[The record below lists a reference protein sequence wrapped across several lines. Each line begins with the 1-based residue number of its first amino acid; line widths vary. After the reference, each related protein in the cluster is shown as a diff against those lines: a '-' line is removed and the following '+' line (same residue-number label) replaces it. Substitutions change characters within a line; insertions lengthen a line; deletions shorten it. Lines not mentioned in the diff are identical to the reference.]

1 MKNQSQ
7 KIHVP
12 QIRKTC
18 RVNKRIALLLC
29 LVLIFAHM
37 IVGKVYAATGVI
49 DGELKVWHTVTITF
63 NGSNTNEQAS
73 DNPFLN
79 YRLNVTFTNGNTSY
93 VVPGYYAADGNAS
106 NTSAD
111 SGNKWRV
118 KFTPNKT
125 GTWTYK
131 VSFRKGNNI
140 AVNDDLNAGQPV
152 SFDGETGSFNITQT
166 NKSGSD
172 FRAKGRLNYVGE
184 NYLQF
189 EGTGKYYIKGGADS
203 PENFLAFKDFDQ
215 TPINKHHYNPHAND
229 WKNGDPTWKGTK
241 GKNIIGALNY
251 LAGKGMNSVYFL
263 TMNVNGDGKDVW
275 PWTSKNA
282 YNRFD
287 CSKLDQWEIVF
298 SHMDKLGLLMHV
310 ITQETENDQLLNGG
324 ALGTQRKLY
333 YRELIARFSH
343 HLGLVWNL
351 GEENTNTDAELKAFS
366 KYFKEH
372 DPYKHMV
379 VVHTYPGQ
387 KDKVFTPLLGYQYL
401 DGPSLQ
407 MGSVNDTHATVIKW
421 LDKSANAGRPWVVN
435 LDEQGPATV
444 GVKPDKDDYWHDDI
458 RKKALWGTLMA
469 GGAGCEWYFGYHYD
483 HDDLDCQDW
492 RSRDHMW
499 DLTRYALEFFQKHLP
514 FTEMSHNDGLTS
526 HGSDYCF
533 AKPGKVYAI
542 YLPSGGTTNLN
553 LESYNGTYDV
563 KWYNPRQGGNLQNG
577 TVTTITGFG
586 NKAIGYPP
594 NNTSYDWVALVT
606 LKEAGPTPDILD
618 FTPTEDVYIEN
629 TTTHNV
635 NVLKVQQSSSQR
647 TVYLKFNVTGVTK
660 TVDANTLTLT
670 CTSDGGTPKLR
681 VYAGSSS
688 NWTEAS
694 INSGN
699 APTTGALLASYDSPI
714 AVGQS
719 VSLNLGKHITGNGT
733 YTLIIKGNNGSNDA
747 WFNASEA
754 ANGKPKLTLSLQ

>member
-1 MKNQSQ
+1 
-7 KIHVP
+7 
-12 QIRKTC
+12 
-18 RVNKRIALLLC
+18 
-29 LVLIFAHM
+29 M

-63 NGSNTNEQAS
+63 DGPNTNEQAS

-140 AVNDDLNAGQPV
+140 AINDDVNAGQPV

-166 NKSGSD
+166 DKSGSD

-215 TPINKHHYNPHAND
+215 TPTNKHHYNPHAND

-275 PWTSKNA
+275 PWTSSNA

-435 LDEQGPATV
+435 LDEQGPANV

-719 VSLNLGKHITGNGT
+719 VSLDLGKHITGNGT

>member
-7 KIHVP
+7 KNHVP

-63 NGSNTNEQAS
+63 DGPNTNEQAS

-140 AVNDDLNAGQPV
+140 AINDDVNAGQPV

-166 NKSGSD
+166 DKSGSD

-215 TPINKHHYNPHAND
+215 TPTNKHHYNPHAND

-275 PWTSKNA
+275 PWTSSNA

-435 LDEQGPATV
+435 LDEQGPANV

-719 VSLNLGKHITGNGT
+719 VSLDLGKHITGNGT

>member
-7 KIHVP
+7 KNHDP

-63 NGSNTNEQAS
+63 DGPNTNEQAS

-140 AVNDDLNAGQPV
+140 AINDDLNAGQPV

-166 NKSGSD
+166 DKSGSD

-215 TPINKHHYNPHAND
+215 TPTNKHHYNPHAND
-229 WKNGDPTWKGTK
+229 WKNGDPTWKGSK

-275 PWTSKNA
+275 PWTSSNA

-407 MGSVNDTHATVIKW
+407 MGNVNDTHATVIKW

-435 LDEQGPATV
+435 LDEQGPANV

-699 APTTGALLASYDSPI
+699 APITGALLASYDSPI

-719 VSLNLGKHITGNGT
+719 VSLDLGKHITGNGT